1 LAGIEA
7 AVWED
12 RVDIRIAVPDATS
25 GESLVQR
32 LARVFDV
39 PSVSLD
45 GGRKEVRVQSER
57 ELDRAVIQVLDAVG
71 GWLEHDGVVS
81 ADMRLGE
88 RSYTLAGAG
97 HVGGDL

>member
-1 LAGIEA
+1 
-7 AVWED
+7 
-12 RVDIRIAVPDATS
+12 VDIRIAVPDATS

-32 LARVFDV
+32 LASVFDV

-57 ELDRAVIQVLDAVG
+57 DLDRAVIQVLDAVG
-71 GWLEHDGVVS
+71 GWLEHHGVVS

-88 RSYTLAGAG
+88 RSYTLAGG
-97 HVGGDL
+97 GIVSGDL

>member
-1 LAGIEA
+1 M
-7 AVWED
+7 
-12 RVDIRIAVPDATS
+12 DIRIAVPDARS
-25 GESLVQR
+25 GESLVHR
-32 LARVFDV
+32 LGSVFDV

-81 ADMRLGE
+81 ADIRLGE
-88 RSYTLAGAG
+88 RSYTLAGG
-97 HVGGDL
+97 GNIGGDL